1 VPYHSLCMTFTWR
14 CTCGQTYRVTG
25 LDRHRVYWPEGG
37 GPRDVAIDG
46 CCVNCGRPLPD
57 KQPHCQ
63 E

>member
-1 VPYHSLCMTFTWR
+1 MTFTWR

-25 LDRHRVYWPEGG
+25 LDRHRLYWPDGG

-57 KQPHCQ
+57 KQPHC
-63 E
+63 EE